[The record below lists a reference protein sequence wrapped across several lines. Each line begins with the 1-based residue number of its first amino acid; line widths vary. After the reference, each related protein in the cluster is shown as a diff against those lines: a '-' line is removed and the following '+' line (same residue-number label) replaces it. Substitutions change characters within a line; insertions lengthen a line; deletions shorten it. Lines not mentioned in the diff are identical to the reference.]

1 MTTEDLMNKSIT
13 PVIKWVGGKRQL
25 LPILK
30 EYIPTKFNK
39 YYEPFFGGGALFFYL
54 KPKKAVIND
63 FNIQLMSMYQNLCNH
78 CDEIKSLLDIYQNKY
93 NSLSKDEQLNF
104 YYSLRN
110 KYNQKISAQLNDA
123 ETASLLI
130 FLNKSG
136 FNGLYRVNKEGNY
149 NVPSAHRTKLHLYD
163 KNNLIEVSKLLKNA
177 QIMSG
182 DFEQAVKTANHGD
195 FVFFDSPYFK
205 TFDNYQADGF
215 SIEDHK
221 RLANIFDI
229 LTNRGVKCIL
239 TNSDTAFIKE
249 LYSKYNIKEIYVK
262 RMVNRNANN
271 RTGKEVLITNFNK
284 EF

>member
-1 MTTEDLMNKSIT
+1 MTTEDLMNKNII

-63 FNIQLMSMYQNLCNH
+63 SNIQLMSMYQNLCNY
-78 CDEIKSLLDIYQNKY
+78 CDEIKSLLDMYQNKY
-93 NSLSKDEQLNF
+93 NSLSKGEQLNF

-136 FNGLYRVNKEGNY
+136 FNGLYRVNELLPYKWGSFCEHPACRILFENIHSDLRPACRAGRLR
-149 NVPSAHRTKLHLYD
+149 HRYLVWRQDY
-163 KNNLIEVSKLLKNA
+163 
-177 QIMSG
+177 
-182 DFEQAVKTANHGD
+182 
-195 FVFFDSPYFK
+195 
-205 TFDNYQADGF
+205 
-215 SIEDHK
+215 
-221 RLANIFDI
+221 
-229 LTNRGVKCIL
+229 
-239 TNSDTAFIKE
+239 
-249 LYSKYNIKEIYVK
+249 
-262 RMVNRNANN
+262 
-271 RTGKEVLITNFNK
+271 
-284 EF
+284 